1 MFYQVQCLTVSK
13 AEAKQRKDTGGN
25 MHKHDITKLDP
36 IHQKMYQEFVSS
48 EYTPNEVPDQ
58 LYKVYL
64 ELSKI
69 PKKDWNKQSTI
80 DKLEQVDK

>member
-36 IHQKMYQEFVSS
+36 IHQKMYKEFVSS
-48 EYTPNEVPDQ
+48 EFTPNEVPDE
-58 LYKVYL
+58 LYNAYL
-64 ELSKI
+64 KLSKI
-69 PKKDWNKQSTI
+69 PKKDWGTAETI
-80 DKLEQVDK
+80 DKLKKT